1 MYLLMKISSERQK
14 GIEIVEEGF
23 LDCRATGKELRKRQ
37 RIKDRTIGPTSQS
50 LQHGWNIKQT
60 RHDLSICRLG
70 YRDTWE
76 NLQGTIPCHRTRT
89 TEDYSRIPLVDQDE
103 SNN

>member
-1 MYLLMKISSERQK
+1 MELGLLFPTLWVSQRIFGLRSNW
-14 GIEIVEEGF
+14 EIY
-23 LDCRATGKELRKRQ
+23 RPELRKGQ

-50 LQHGWNIKQT
+50 LQRGWNIKQT
-60 RHDLSICRLG
+60 RHDPSICRLG

-76 NLQGTIPCHRTRT
+76 NLQGTIPCHGTRT
-89 TEDYSRIPLVDQDE
+89 TEDHSRIPLVDQDE